1 MMKKFLLS
9 LTTAIAFNCLC
20 FVGQASAVQYTP
32 NFKGTEITEFVNIVG
47 KNLKKT
53 MVVDPN
59 VRGKINVR
67 SYDLLSEKQYYQ
79 FFLNVLE
86 VYGYAAVK
94 MDNNVIKIIRN
105 KDAKTAAIPVVGNN
119 SNILGDEMVTRVV
132 EVKNVTVR
140 ELVPL
145 LRQLS
150 DQAGGGNVVN
160 YDPANVIMLTGTA
173 STVNR
178 LVKIIER
185 VDRAGDQ
192 DVEIIK
198 LTYASAGEMVRII
211 EAMNKPTSGKSGQ
224 PTFLIPKIVADERS
238 NSVIVSGEIKA
249 RERVIRLVKRLD
261 SELKSNGNTRVYYL
275 KYSKA
280 EDLVKVL
287 QGVSDSIASEK
298 KSGKTKGR
306 SSSKKR
312 DVSIEAHESTNAL
325 VITAQPDMLRSL
337 EEVIRQLDQRRAQ
350 VLVEAII
357 VEVFESDGVSLGLQW
372 GNKEIGFTQFNNGTT
387 SISAVAA
394 GAKAAQETQGE
405 IVPAVFASDTGE
417 KISEEYR
424 KNSVEGD
431 FSLLGAA
438 LGSATGL
445 VTGIAKGDWGA
456 ILQAVSTDTN
466 SNILAT
472 PSITTLDNEEA
483 YFIVGQEVPIIT
495 GSATGTNNTNPFQT
509 VDRQEVGIKLRVTP
523 QVNEGNAV
531 QLVIEQ
537 EVSSVS
543 GTTGV
548 DISINKR
555 EIKTTVMT
563 DSGDTVI
570 LGGLID
576 EDVQESVQKVPIL
589 GDIPI
594 IGHLFKSTKSTTRKR
609 NLMVFLRATI
619 VRDSALM
626 TEISES
632 KYNFIRADQIRRQE
646 EGLSLMSDENM
657 PILPEWQDSLTLP
670 PSFKEYQEKLDD
682 KNVELS
688 KPPEKNVELPRT
700 VENDIEISKSVEN
713 DIEISKSVENDT
725 EISKSVENDIEIP
738 KPPTD
743 LEEKQ

>member
-1 MMKKFLLS
+1 MMKQFLLI
-9 LTTAIAFNCLC
+9 LTTAIAINCLC
-20 FVGQASAVQYTP
+20 FVGQASAAQYSP

-53 MVVDPN
+53 MIVDPN

-67 SYDLLSEKQYYQ
+67 SYDLLTEKQYYQ

-86 VYGYAAVK
+86 VYGYAAVE
-94 MDNNVIKIIRN
+94 MDNNIVKIIRN
-105 KDAKTAAIPVVGNN
+105 KDAKTAAIPVVGDK
-119 SNILGDEMVTRVV
+119 SNIIGDEMVTRVV

-198 LTYASAGEMVRII
+198 LKYASAGEMVRII
-211 EAMNKPTSGKSGQ
+211 EAMNKPTGGKAGQ
-224 PTFLIPKIVADERS
+224 PTFLIPKIVADDRS
-238 NSVIVSGEIKA
+238 NSVIVSGEVKA
-249 RERVIRLVKRLD
+249 RERVARLVKRLD
-261 SELKSNGNTRVYYL
+261 SELESNGNTRVYYL

-287 QGVSDSIASEK
+287 QGVSDSIASETK
-298 KSGKTKGR
+298 TAKTKTR
-306 SSSKKR
+306 SSSKR

-337 EEVIRQLDQRRAQ
+337 EAVIRQLDVRRAQ

-357 VEVFESDGVSLGLQW
+357 VEVFETDGVSLGVQW
-372 GNKEIGFTQFNNGTT
+372 YNEAGGFTQFTNGPA

-394 GAKAAQETQGE
+394 GVQAAEGE
-405 IVPAVFASDTGE
+405 PGNTVTTIDSNGNPVTTTNPSTD
-417 KISEEYR
+417 
-424 KNSVEGD
+424 GD
-431 FSLLGAA
+431 YSILAQVLGNVS
-438 LGSATGL
+438 GMMF
-445 VTGIAKGDWGA
+445 GIAKNDWGA
-456 ILQAVSTDTN
+456 IVNAVSSDTN

-495 GSATGTNNTNPFQT
+495 GSQTGSNNSNPFQT

-555 EIKTTVMT
+555 EIKTTVMAE
-563 DSGDTVI
+563 SGDTVV

-594 IGHLFKSTKSTTRKR
+594 LGHLFKSTSNSTRKR

-632 KYNFIRADQIRRQE
+632 KYNYIRADQIRKHE
-646 EGLSLMSDENM
+646 EGLSLMSNENM
-657 PILPEWQDSLTLP
+657 PILPQWQDNLTLP
-670 PSFKEYQEKLDD
+670 PSFDEYQQKFEGKGT
-682 KNVELS
+682 EL
-688 KPPEKNVELPRT
+688 
-700 VENDIEISKSVEN
+700 
-713 DIEISKSVENDT
+713 
-725 EISKSVENDIEIP
+725 P
-738 KPPTD
+738 KPPTSTEGVAA
-743 LEEKQ
+743 EEKQ

>member
-1 MMKKFLLS
+1 MIKKFLHG
-9 LTTAIAFNCLC
+9 LTAAIAINCLC
-20 FVGQASAVQYTP
+20 FVSQASAAQYSP

-47 KNLKKT
+47 KNLEKT
-53 MVVDPN
+53 MIVDPN

-67 SYDLLSEKQYYQ
+67 SYDLLTEAQYYQ

-86 VYGYAAVK
+86 VYGYAAVE
-94 MDNNVIKIIRN
+94 MDNNIVKIIRN
-105 KDAKTAAIPVVGNN
+105 KDAKTASIPVIGDN
-119 SNILGDEMVTRVV
+119 SNIIGDEMVTRVV

-198 LTYASAGEMVRII
+198 LDFASAGEMVRII
-211 EAMNKPTSGKSGQ
+211 EAMNKPTSGKAGQ
-224 PTFLIPKIVADERS
+224 PTFLIPKIVADDRS

-249 RERVIRLVKRLD
+249 RERVARLVKRLD
-261 SELKSNGNTRVYYL
+261 SELETNGNTRVYRL

-287 QGVSDSIASEK
+287 QGVSDTIAAETK
-298 KSGKTKGR
+298 TAKSKTR
-306 SSSKKR
+306 SSNKR
-312 DVSIEAHESTNAL
+312 DVSIEAHESTNAI

-337 EEVIRQLDQRRAQ
+337 EAVIRQLDVRRAQ

-357 VEVFESDGVSLGLQW
+357 VEVFESDGVSLGVQW
-372 GNKEIGFTQFNNGTT
+372 YNEAGGFTQFTNGQA

-394 GAKAAQETQGE
+394 GVEAAEPTPGDY
-405 IVPAVFASDTGE
+405 VPAEYNSDNVLIKEGFYQNET
-417 KISEEYR
+417 
-424 KNSVEGD
+424 EGD
-431 FSLLGAA
+431 YSILAQVLGNVS
-438 LGSATGL
+438 GMMF
-445 VTGIAKGDWGA
+445 GIAKNDWGA
-456 ILQAVSTDTN
+456 IVNAVSSDTN

-495 GSATGTNNTNPFQT
+495 GSATGSNNNNPFQT
-509 VDRQEVGIKLRVTP
+509 VERQEVGIKLRVTP

-531 QLVIEQ
+531 QLVIKQ

-543 GTTGV
+543 GATGV
-548 DISINKR
+548 DIGINKK
-555 EIKTTVMT
+555 EIKTTVMA
-563 DSGDTVI
+563 DSGDTVV

-576 EDVQESVQKVPIL
+576 EDVQESVQKVPLL

-594 IGHLFKSTKSTTRKR
+594 LGHLFKSTRNSTRKR

-626 TEISES
+626 AEISES
-632 KYNFIRADQIRRQE
+632 KYNFIRAEQILTE
-646 EGLSLMSDENM
+646 EKGLSLMDDTKL
-657 PILPEWQDSLTLP
+657 PILPEWQDNLTLP
-670 PSFKEYQEKLDD
+670 PSFEEYQNDIDQK
-682 KNVELS
+682 KNGLIKS
-688 KPPEKNVELPRT
+688 PT
-700 VENDIEISKSVEN
+700 VEAVNN
-713 DIEISKSVENDT
+713 
-725 EISKSVENDIEIP
+725 
-738 KPPTD
+738 
-743 LEEKQ
+743 

>member
-1 MMKKFLLS
+1 MMKKFLLI
-9 LTTAIAFNCLC
+9 LTTAIAINCLC
-20 FVGQASAVQYTP
+20 FVGQASAGRYSP
-32 NFKGTEITEFVNIVG
+32 SFKGTEISEFVTIVG
-47 KNLKKT
+47 KHLKKT
-53 MVVDPN
+53 MIIDPN

-67 SYDLLSEKQYYQ
+67 SYDMLTEEQYYQ

-94 MDNNVIKIIRN
+94 MDNNIVKIIRN
-105 KDAKTAAIPVVGNN
+105 KDAKTAAIPVIGDN
-119 SNILGDEMVTRVV
+119 SNIIGDEMVTRVV

-198 LTYASAGEMVRII
+198 LKYASAGEMVRII
-211 EAMNKPTSGKSGQ
+211 EAMNKPTSGKAGQ
-224 PTFLIPKIVADERS
+224 PTFLIPKIVADDRS
-238 NSVIVSGEIKA
+238 NSVIVSGEVKA
-249 RERVIRLVKRLD
+249 RERVARLVKRLD
-261 SELKSNGNTRVYYL
+261 SELESNGNTRVYYL

-287 QGVSDSIASEK
+287 QGVSDSIASE
-298 KSGKTKGR
+298 TKGTGTKKR
-306 SSSKKR
+306 NTSKKR
-312 DVSIEAHESTNAL
+312 DVSIESHESTNAL

-337 EEVIRQLDQRRAQ
+337 EAVIRQLDVRRAQ

-357 VEVFESDGVSLGLQW
+357 VEVYETDGVSLGVQW
-372 GNKEIGFTQFNNGTT
+372 YNEAGGFTQFTNGPA
-387 SISAVAA
+387 SISSIAA
-394 GAKAAQETQGE
+394 GAKAAEGQE
-405 IVPAVFASDTGE
+405 ASQTKVTNPDGTITE
-417 KISEEYR
+417 S
-424 KNSVEGD
+424 NNPNTNGD
-431 FSLLGAA
+431 YSILAQVLGNVS
-438 LGSATGL
+438 GMMF
-445 VTGIAKGDWGA
+445 GIAKNDWGA
-456 ILQAVSTDTN
+456 IVQAVSADTN
-466 SNILAT
+466 SNVLAT

-495 GSATGTNNTNPFQT
+495 GSATGDNNSNPFQT

-531 QLVIEQ
+531 QLTIEQ
-537 EVSSVS
+537 ETSSVS
-543 GTTGV
+543 GNTGV

-555 EIKTTVMT
+555 EIKTTVMA
-563 DSGDTVI
+563 DSGDTVV

-594 IGHLFKSTKSTTRKR
+594 IGHLFKSTSNSTRKR

-632 KYNFIRADQIRRQE
+632 KYNYIRADQIRKHE
-646 EGLSLMSDENM
+646 EGLSLMSNENM
-657 PILPEWQDSLTLP
+657 PILPQWQDNLTLP
-670 PSFKEYQEKLDD
+670 PSFNEYQKKLD
-682 KNVELS
+682 
-688 KPPEKNVELPRT
+688 EKNIEL
-700 VENDIEISKSVEN
+700 
-713 DIEISKSVENDT
+713 
-725 EISKSVENDIEIP
+725 P
-738 KPPTD
+738 KPPTATEGVAE
-743 LEEKQ
+743 EEKQ

>member
-1 MMKKFLLS
+1 MMKKFLLI
-9 LTTAIAFNCLC
+9 LTTAMAFNFLCL
-20 FVGQASAVQYTP
+20 VGQASAAQYSP

-47 KNLKKT
+47 RNLKKT
-53 MVVDPN
+53 MIIDPN

-67 SYDLLSEKQYYQ
+67 SYDLLSEEQYYQ

-86 VYGYAAVK
+86 VYGYAAVAK
-94 MDNNVIKIIRN
+94 DNNIIKIIRN
-105 KDAKTAAIPVVGNN
+105 KDAKTAAIPVIGSD
-119 SNILGDEMVTRVV
+119 SNILGDEMVTRVL

-198 LTYASAGEMVRII
+198 LKYASAGEMVRII
-211 EAMNKPTSGKSGQ
+211 EAMNKPSSGKSGK
-224 PTFLIPKIVADERS
+224 PTFLIPKIVADDRS
-238 NSVIVSGEIKA
+238 NSVIVSGEVKA

-261 SELKSNGNTRVYYL
+261 SELATSGNTYVHYL

-287 QGVSDSIASEK
+287 QGVSESIGSES
-298 KSGKTKGR
+298 KSTKSKSR
-306 SSSKKR
+306 SSTKR
-312 DVSIEAHESTNAL
+312 NVSIEAHESTNSL

-337 EEVIRQLDQRRAQ
+337 KAVIRQLDKRRAQ

-357 VEVFESDGVSLGLQW
+357 VEVFESDGISLGVQW
-372 GNKEIGFTQFNNGTT
+372 YNEAGGFTQFTNGAA
-387 SISAVAA
+387 SISSIAA
-394 GAKAAQETQGE
+394 GAKAA
-405 IVPAVFASDTGE
+405 
-417 KISEEYR
+417 
-424 KNSVEGD
+424 EGD
-431 FSLLGAA
+431 KGSTVIKDNGDTTINPPTNGDYSVLAQVLGNVS
-438 LGSATGL
+438 GMMF
-445 VTGIAKGDWGA
+445 GIAKNDWGA
-456 ILQAVSTDTN
+456 IVQAVSSDTN

-472 PSITTLDNEEA
+472 PSILTLDNEEA

-495 GSATGTNNTNPFQT
+495 GSATGDNNSNPFQT

-555 EIKTTVMT
+555 EIKTTVMA
-563 DSGDTVI
+563 DSGETIV

-589 GDIPI
+589 GDIPF
-594 IGHLFKSTKSTTRKR
+594 IGHLFKSTTNTTRKR

-626 TEISES
+626 KEISES
-632 KYNFIRADQIRRQE
+632 KYNYIRADQIRKHE
-646 EGLSLMSDENM
+646 EGLSLMSNENM
-657 PILPEWQDSLTLP
+657 PILPQWQDKLTLP
-670 PSFKEYQEKLDD
+670 PSFDDYQKKLEHNNID
-682 KNVELS
+682 L
-688 KPPEKNVELPRT
+688 
-700 VENDIEISKSVEN
+700 
-713 DIEISKSVENDT
+713 
-725 EISKSVENDIEIP
+725 P
-738 KPPTD
+738 KPPAATEGVAT
-743 LEEKQ
+743 EEKH

>member
-1 MMKKFLLS
+1 MMKQFLLI
-9 LTTAIAFNCLC
+9 LTTAIAINCLC
-20 FVGQASAVQYTP
+20 FVGQASAAQYSP

-53 MVVDPN
+53 MIVDPN

-86 VYGYAAVK
+86 VYGYAAVE
-94 MDNNVIKIIRN
+94 MDNNIVKIIRN
-105 KDAKTAAIPVVGNN
+105 KDAKTASIPVVGDK
-119 SNILGDEMVTRVV
+119 SNVIGDEMVTRVV

-198 LTYASAGEMVRII
+198 LQFASAGEMVRII
-211 EAMNKPTSGKSGQ
+211 EAMNKPTSGKAGQ
-224 PTFLIPKIVADERS
+224 PTFLIPKIVADDRS
-238 NSVIVSGEIKA
+238 NSVIVSGEVKA
-249 RERVIRLVKRLD
+249 RERVARLVKRLD
-261 SELKSNGNTRVYYL
+261 SELESNGNTRVYYL

-287 QGVSDSIASEK
+287 KGVSDSIASEAK
-298 KSGKTKGR
+298 AAKTKTR
-306 SSSKKR
+306 TTKKR

-325 VITAQPDMLRSL
+325 IITAQPDMLRSL
-337 EEVIRQLDQRRAQ
+337 EAVIRQLDVRRAQ

-357 VEVFESDGVSLGLQW
+357 VEVFESDGVSLGVQW
-372 GNKEIGFTQFNNGTT
+372 YNEAGGFTQFTNGPA
-387 SISAVAA
+387 SISSVAA
-394 GAKAAQETQGE
+394 GVQAAEGE
-405 IVPAVFASDTGE
+405 
-417 KISEEYR
+417 
-424 KNSVEGD
+424 EGNTVTTID
-431 FSLLGAA
+431 SNGNPVTTTNPSTDGDYSILAQVLGNVS
-438 LGSATGL
+438 GMMF
-445 VTGIAKGDWGA
+445 GIAKNDWGA
-456 ILQAVSTDTN
+456 IVNAVSSDTN

-495 GSATGTNNTNPFQT
+495 GSQTGSNNSNPFQT

-531 QLVIEQ
+531 QLIIEQ

-555 EIKTTVMT
+555 EIKTTVMAE
-563 DSGDTVI
+563 SGDTVV

-594 IGHLFKSTKSTTRKR
+594 LGHLFKSTSNSTRKR
-609 NLMVFLRATI
+609 NLMVFLRSTI

-632 KYNFIRADQIRRQE
+632 KYNYIRADQIRKHE
-646 EGLSLMSDENM
+646 EGLSLMSNENM
-657 PILPEWQDSLTLP
+657 PILPQWQDNLTLP
-670 PSFKEYQEKLDD
+670 PSFDEYQQKLED
-682 KNVELS
+682 NGSHL
-688 KPPEKNVELPRT
+688 
-700 VENDIEISKSVEN
+700 
-713 DIEISKSVENDT
+713 
-725 EISKSVENDIEIP
+725 P
-738 KPPTD
+738 KPPISTED
-743 LEEKQ
+743 TQ

>member
-1 MMKKFLLS
+1 MIKRFLLILS
-9 LTTAIAFNCLC
+9 TAIAFSGLC
-20 FVGQASAVQYTP
+20 YVGQVSATQYSP
-32 NFKGTEITEFVNIVG
+32 NFKDTEITEFVNIVG

-53 MVVDPN
+53 MIVDPQ
-59 VRGKINVR
+59 VRGKVNVR
-67 SYDLLSEKQYYQ
+67 SYDLLSEDQYYQ

-86 VYGYAAVK
+86 VYGFSAVT
-94 MDNNVIKIIRN
+94 MDNGIIKIIRN
-105 KDAKTAAIPVVGNN
+105 KDAKTAAIPVVG
-119 SNILGDEMVTRVV
+119 SKSSIIGDEMVTRVV

-178 LVKIIER
+178 LVNIIER

-192 DVEIIK
+192 AVQIIK
-198 LTYASAGEMVRII
+198 LKYASAGEMVRII
-211 EAMNKPTSGKSGQ
+211 EAMNKTATGKAGQ
-224 PTFLIPKIVADERS
+224 PTFLIPTIVADDRS

-249 RERVIRLVKRLD
+249 RERVANLVKRLD
-261 SELKSNGNTRVYYL
+261 NELETSGNTRVYYL

-287 QGVSDSIASEK
+287 EGVSESIASEESAGQPK
-298 KSGKTKGR
+298 AR
-306 SSSKKR
+306 SSSKR
-312 DVSIEAHESTNAL
+312 EVSIDAHESTNAL

-337 EEVIRQLDQRRAQ
+337 EAVIRQLDVRRAQ

-357 VEVFESDGVSLGLQW
+357 VEVFESDGVSLGVQW
-372 GNKEIGFTQFNNGTT
+372 YNEQGGFTQFTNGPA
-387 SISAVAA
+387 SISSLAA
-394 GAKAAQETQGE
+394 GVKAAEGQAASQTTVTNSDGTVTQSNN
-405 IVPAVFASDTGE
+405 PST
-417 KISEEYR
+417 
-424 KNSVEGD
+424 NGD
-431 FSLLGAA
+431 YSLLAKT
-438 LGSATGL
+438 LGTVSGMMF
-445 VTGIAKGDWGA
+445 GIMKNDWGA
-456 ILQAVSTDTN
+456 IVQAVSADTN

-495 GSATGTNNTNPFQT
+495 GSATGDNNANPFQT

-531 QLVIEQ
+531 QLIIEQ

-555 EIKTTVMT
+555 EIKTTVMA
-563 DSGDTVI
+563 DNGDTVI

-576 EDVQESVQKVPIL
+576 EDVQESVQKVPLL

-594 IGHLFKSTKSTTRKR
+594 IGHLFKSTSNSTRKR

-619 VRDSALM
+619 VRDAALM
-626 TEISES
+626 RDISEN
-632 KYNFIRADQIRRQE
+632 KYNYIRADQIRKHE

-657 PILPEWQDSLTLP
+657 PILPQWQDELTLP
-670 PSFKEYQEKLDD
+670 PSFKEYQDDIEAKKAAAEKQARELSEKLSTKDAQ
-682 KNVELS
+682 E
-688 KPPEKNVELPRT
+688 
-700 VENDIEISKSVEN
+700 
-713 DIEISKSVENDT
+713 
-725 EISKSVENDIEIP
+725 
-738 KPPTD
+738 
-743 LEEKQ
+743 

>member
-1 MMKKFLLS
+1 M
-9 LTTAIAFNCLC
+9 AFNFLCL
-20 FVGQASAVQYTP
+20 VGQASAAQYSP

-47 KNLKKT
+47 RNLKKT
-53 MVVDPN
+53 MIIDPN

-67 SYDLLSEKQYYQ
+67 SYDLLSEEQYYQ

-86 VYGYAAVK
+86 VYGYAAVAK
-94 MDNNVIKIIRN
+94 DNNIIKIIRN
-105 KDAKTAAIPVVGNN
+105 KDAKTAAIPVIGSD
-119 SNILGDEMVTRVV
+119 SNILGDEMVTRVL

-198 LTYASAGEMVRII
+198 LKYASAGEMVRII
-211 EAMNKPTSGKSGQ
+211 EAMNKPSSGKSGK
-224 PTFLIPKIVADERS
+224 PTFLIPKIVADDRS
-238 NSVIVSGEIKA
+238 NSVIVSGEVKA

-261 SELKSNGNTRVYYL
+261 SELATSGNTYVHYL

-287 QGVSDSIASEK
+287 QGVSESIGSES
-298 KSGKTKGR
+298 KSTKSKSR
-306 SSSKKR
+306 SSTKR
-312 DVSIEAHESTNAL
+312 NVSIEAHESTNSL

-337 EEVIRQLDQRRAQ
+337 KAVIRQLDKRRAQ

-357 VEVFESDGVSLGLQW
+357 VEVFESDGISLGVQW
-372 GNKEIGFTQFNNGTT
+372 YNEAGGFTQFTNGAA
-387 SISAVAA
+387 SISSIAA
-394 GAKAAQETQGE
+394 GAKAA
-405 IVPAVFASDTGE
+405 
-417 KISEEYR
+417 
-424 KNSVEGD
+424 EGD
-431 FSLLGAA
+431 KGSTVIKDNGDTTINPPTNGDYSVLASVLGNVS
-438 LGSATGL
+438 GMMF
-445 VTGIAKGDWGA
+445 GIAKNDWGA
-456 ILQAVSTDTN
+456 IVQAVSSDTN

-472 PSITTLDNEEA
+472 PSILTLDNEEA

-495 GSATGTNNTNPFQT
+495 GSATGDNNSNPFQT

-555 EIKTTVMT
+555 EIKTTVMA
-563 DSGDTVI
+563 DSGETIV

-589 GDIPI
+589 GDIPF
-594 IGHLFKSTKSTTRKR
+594 IGHLFKSTTNTTRKR

-626 TEISES
+626 KEISES
-632 KYNFIRADQIRRQE
+632 KYNYIRADQIRKHE
-646 EGLSLMSDENM
+646 EGLSLMSNENM
-657 PILPEWQDSLTLP
+657 PILPQWQDKLTLP
-670 PSFKEYQEKLDD
+670 PSFDDYQKKLEHNNID
-682 KNVELS
+682 L
-688 KPPEKNVELPRT
+688 
-700 VENDIEISKSVEN
+700 
-713 DIEISKSVENDT
+713 
-725 EISKSVENDIEIP
+725 P
-738 KPPTD
+738 KPPAATEGVAT
-743 LEEKQ
+743 EEKH